1 MTYSH
6 VWCLDDEGRKDG
18 LGQVLLLLYIVS
30 GAASLNFSLAEPTD
44 FVASSQGYQAAFQ
57 EAHTDAVRCLM
68 S

>member
-6 VWCLDDEGRKDG
+6 VWCLDDESRKDG
-18 LGQVLLLLYIVS
+18 LGQVLLLLYVVS
-30 GAASLNFSLAEPTD
+30 VAASLNSSLPEPTD
-44 FVASSQGYQAAFQ
+44 FIASSQGYQAAFK